1 MATTLN
7 NYVSRVKLIQ
17 AGSLAELE
25 TAINTFLGE
34 SYTGDDALTE
44 GEQVLTVDVDLNTVR
59 DVPQPVTI
67 WTATLSIAGSTTT
80 A

>member
-7 NYVSRVKLIQ
+7 NYLARVKLIQ
-17 AGSLAELE
+17 ASTLTALE
-25 TAINTFLGE
+25 TAVNTFLSD
-34 SYTGDDALTE
+34 SYTGTDALAS
-44 GEQVLTVDVDLNTVR
+44 GEQVLSVDVDMNTVR
-59 DVPQPVTI
+59 DVPAPVTI

>member
-7 NYVSRVKLIQ
+7 NYLSRVKLIQ
-17 AGSLAELE
+17 AGTLAELE
-25 TAINTFLGE
+25 TAINTFMSD
-34 SYTGDDALTE
+34 SYTGDDALT
-44 GEQVLTVDVDLNTVR
+44 GEQVLSVDVDLNTVR
-59 DVPQPVTI
+59 DVPQPVSI